1 LGVQSNTM
9 SIPVAAAKP
18 GIFSA
23 NSSGAGQGAILNED
37 STVNSPSNPAGRN
50 TIIQIFATGE
60 GGTAPPGVDGK
71 IAADVYPKPLLRV
84 VISIGGKNAEVVYA
98 GAAPFQVAGLLQ
110 VNARIPDGVAPSAS
124 VPVILTVG
132 TSSSRAGISVAIK

>member
-1 LGVQSNTM
+1 MQSNAI

-23 NSSGAGQGAILNED
+23 NSSGTGQGAILNQD
-37 STVNSPSNPAGRN
+37 STVNSPSNPADRN

-71 IAADVYPKPLLRV
+71 IAADVYPKPLLPV
-84 VISIGGKNAEVVYA
+84 GVSIGGQNAEVVYA

-110 VNARIPDGVAPSAS
+110 VNARIPDGVAPSANA
-124 VPVILTVG
+124 PVILTVG
-132 TSSSRAGISVAIK
+132 SYSSRAGISVAIK